1 MDAKCR
7 TIHKMH
13 IGFNERD
20 FEREFGFNLRNSYGG
35 TVSRSPS
42 LFEEKFLGVDEVTF
56 VNLEKFNDEITRE
69 TVFQGSGRFR
79 SGSGIRPRDIE
90 FFLEHKLWQDDGSK
104 YNLFVQYKVP
114 EFLITKRARQWHYW
128 GKEFFRFPIT
138 EHQQEA
144 LYSLSTAIGSN
155 AFVVYASPAFSGRD
169 NLENH
174 AKSGSIVAN
183 SHVVE
188 ASLLGAAGR
197 HHTYSYMDSKS
208 KGYANSEPEEIEG
221 RSLEFLVSL
230 GDELNAIPTSEFL
243 ISTSETVTQISSRLS
258 TMENFS
264 DFKERHF
271 DEVDGSSY
279 PILSALINVRAFC
292 AFWNLKSYI
301 F

>member
-1 MDAKCR
+1 
-7 TIHKMH
+7 MH

-20 FEREFGFNLRNSYGG
+20 FEREFGFNLRKSFGG

-42 LFEEKFLGVDEVTF
+42 LLEEKFLGVDEVTF
-56 VNLEKFNDEITRE
+56 VNLDKLNDEIIHHP
-69 TVFQGSGRFR
+69 VFCHDDHFPF
-79 SGSGIRPRDIE
+79 GSGIRPRDVE
-90 FFLEHKLWQDDGSK
+90 FFLEHKLWHDDGSK

-114 EFLITKRARQWHYW
+114 EFLTTKRARQWHYW
-128 GKEFFRFPIT
+128 GKEFFRFLIT

-169 NLENH
+169 KLEEYARTN
-174 AKSGSIVAN
+174 SIVEN

-197 HHTYSYMDSKS
+197 HHTYSYLNSKTA
-208 KGYANSEPEEIEG
+208 GFANSEPEEIEG
-221 RSLEFLVSL
+221 RTLELMFSL
-230 GDELNAIPTSEFL
+230 GDELEAVPTSEFL
-243 ISTSETVTQISSRLS
+243 ITTSQTISELSSRLS

-264 DFKERHF
+264 SFRERHF
-271 DEVDGSSY
+271 GEFNGSSY
-279 PILSALINVRAFC
+279 PILSALTNVRAFC

>member
-1 MDAKCR
+1 M
-7 TIHKMH
+7 HKMH

-56 VNLEKFNDEITRE
+56 VNLEKLNGEITGE
-69 TVFQGSGRFR
+69 TVFQGNGRFR

-90 FFLEHKLWQDDGSK
+90 YFLEHKLWQDDGSK
-104 YNLFVQYKVP
+104 YNLFIQYKMP
-114 EFLITKRARQWHYW
+114 EFLTTKRSRQWHYW

-144 LYSLSTAIGSN
+144 LYSLSDSLAPN

-169 NLENH
+169 KLEYY
-174 AKSGSIVAN
+174 AQSSSIVAN

-197 HHTYSYMDSKS
+197 HQTYSYMDSKS
-208 KGYANSEPEEIEG
+208 QGYANSEPEEIEG

-230 GDELNAIPTSEFL
+230 GDELNVVPTSEFL

-258 TMENFS
+258 TMDNFS

-271 DEVDGSSY
+271 GEVDGSSY
-279 PILSALINVRAFC
+279 PILSALTNVRTFC
-292 AFWNLKSYI
+292 AFWNLKPFI